1 MTVADDQTR
10 KLADRLLDAQVE
22 FVLAELSGDRLL
34 EVVER
39 DVRDALRVA
48 EKVSLADVL
57 DPEQVVA
64 TMRTV
69 TDLVGGSVLPGDLAR
84 ALVPA
89 LYELDASEQYGL
101 ADVVDREQVD
111 ALVATLLSMHKLHE
125 RALNRLTD
133 SPLMATVATTFVNKI
148 VGDIVA
154 QNRAVAEKIPGMSS
168 MFSLGMDAVSRVKNV
183 SDQFLGDVAGKG
195 AQFAL
200 KRLNSATLD
209 LIRDAPLADAAME
222 LWDIQAE
229 ERISELRDYVS
240 EAELTELVELVVEIA
255 VVSRNAEF
263 VGAVVER
270 VVEVIF
276 ERYGQ
281 RPVAEVL
288 AEAGL
293 SDDELVAQ
301 AQQHAP
307 GIVAAAK
314 ADGRLTELVRARLE
328 PFYSSDAVLDILAS
342 RDV

>member
-48 EKVSLADVL
+48 ETVTLADAL
-57 DPEQVVA
+57 DPKQVSA
-64 TMRTV
+64 TVRTV
-69 TDLVGGSVLPGDLAR
+69 IDLVGGSLLPGELAR

-89 LYELDASEQYGL
+89 LYELEASEQYGL
-101 ADVVDREQVD
+101 ADVVDRDQVD
-111 ALVATLLSMHKLHE
+111 ALVATVLSMHKLHE

-133 SPLMATVATTFVNKI
+133 SPLMATIATTFVNKI

-168 MFSLGMDAVSRVKNV
+168 MFSLGLDAVSRVKNV
-183 SDQFLGDVAGKG
+183 SDQLLGDVAGKG

-222 LWDIQAE
+222 LWDLQAE

-263 VGAVVER
+263 VGAVVDC
-270 VVEVIF
+270 VVDVVF
-276 ERYGQ
+276 EKYGQ

-288 AEAGL
+288 AEAGV

-301 AQQHAP
+301 VTQHAP
-307 GIVAAAK
+307 GIVAAAR
-314 ADGRLTELVRARLE
+314 ADGRLGELVRARLE
-328 PFYSSDAVLDILAS
+328 PFYSSDAVLDILAA
-342 RDV
+342 RDA